1 MCIRDRVRETEVR
14 PNWRAVLVA
23 GWAGMRGTVT
33 LAAALS
39 LPLTRTDGGPGPFP
53 ARDIVIFLA
62 FGVIAVTLLLQG
74 TTLEWLIGRLGLRE
88 DDAQAVEERLARTT
102 AVDAGLK
109 RLRAQQPEVTLA
121 EEGAALGEVIA
132 EYERRLA
139 ELTAEGETQA
149 SAHRRRT
156 AGHRYRLSAVRAER
170 TAIDDLWQRQ
180 VITDEVHR
188 PLQQLL
194 DYEETLLRAK
204 PSSGAH

>member
-1 MCIRDRVRETEVR
+1 M
-14 PNWRAVLVA
+14 
-23 GWAGMRGTVT
+23 
-33 LAAALS
+33 
-39 LPLTRTDGGPGPFP
+39 
-53 ARDIVIFLA
+53 
-62 FGVIAVTLLLQG
+62 
-74 TTLEWLIGRLGLRE
+74 LIGRLGLRE

-170 TAIDDLWQRQ
+170 AAIDDLWQRQ